1 MVAYHAERHWYNL
14 NAWTM
19 LSRREDVEEARVA
32 RLWEQATRMTKG
44 REERMTMAE
53 FTSIPP
59 RFWRDDPDPEARAF
73 FLGPG
78 LNRRSKQFAVAH
90 GIAVEDLPP
99 GGPKL

>member
-1 MVAYHAERHWYNL
+1 MRSEAL
-14 NAWTM
+14 NVIDKSVPHDDRQGA
-19 LSRREDVEEARVA
+19 VEEARVA

-59 RFWRDDPDPEARAF
+59 RFWQDDPDPEARAF